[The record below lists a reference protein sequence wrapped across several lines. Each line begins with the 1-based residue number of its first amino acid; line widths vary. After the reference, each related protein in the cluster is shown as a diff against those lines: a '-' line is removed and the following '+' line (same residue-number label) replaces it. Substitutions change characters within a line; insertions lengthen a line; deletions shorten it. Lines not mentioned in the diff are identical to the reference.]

1 MTAGALWRSDSAML
15 CCSRREPCPFC
26 AQGTNVVTVVARAAA
41 SGVLVALGD
50 GSDIEAAWV
59 DGAWYL
65 VFREA
70 WGDCPSGCLYWALH
84 YFIEREGEVERHRTL
99 NQASPNSRQR
109 STRYAVH
116 PRLSRS
122 DRPASNAASVEVPC
136 RGSIDAP
143 GRARAE
149 RAACHQLYQCIG
161 KEFSIG
167 YCRPQPLYR
176 LRRKTRR
183 WMRDDDRLRFDASV
197 LARAPGNLAS
207 SEFTERD
214 GHHCGG
220 VAADRTQQE

>member
-26 AQGTNVVTVVARAAA
+26 AQGKNVVTVVARAAA
-41 SGVLVALGD
+41 SGVLIALGD

-59 DGAWYL
+59 DSAWYL

-84 YFIEREGEVERHRTL
+84 YFIECEGEVERRRTL
-99 NQASPNSRQR
+99 TQGPPNSRQR

-122 DRPASNAASVEVPC
+122 DRTASNAASVEVPC
-136 RGSIDAP
+136 SGSIDAP
-143 GRARAE
+143 GRARVE
-149 RAACHQLYQCIG
+149 RASCHQLYQCIG

-167 YCRPQPLYR
+167 CCRPQPLYR
-176 LRRKTRR
+176 LRRRTRR

-197 LARAPGNLAS
+197 LVRAPGNRAS
-207 SEFTERD
+207 SELTERD

-220 VAADRTQQE
+220 VAADRMQQE